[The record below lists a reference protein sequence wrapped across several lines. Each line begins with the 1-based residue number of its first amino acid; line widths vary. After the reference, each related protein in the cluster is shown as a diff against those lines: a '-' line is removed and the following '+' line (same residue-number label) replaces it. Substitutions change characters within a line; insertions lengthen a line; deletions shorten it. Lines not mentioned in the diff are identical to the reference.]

1 VVQGYAAKEEAM
13 HTAAEPARKRFTT
26 DEFEKMAE
34 AGVFSPDARLE
45 LIDGEIIEMTPV
57 GGRHVTCVFALDD
70 YFREVVGPGVR
81 VATQNVLRLEDAN
94 PWPDVTLLRRSSVV
108 PGEVPGADAC
118 VLVVEVADSTV
129 LHDRNKKRLLYAR
142 AGIPEY
148 WVVDLQQDTVVVHQ
162 HPSAGDYDTIAEHAR
177 GESFVSTALGREV
190 AVDPLLSVDG

>member
-1 VVQGYAAKEEAM
+1 M
-13 HTAAEPARKRFTT
+13 HTAAEPTRKRFTV

-45 LIDGEIIEMTPV
+45 LIDGEILETTPV

-70 YFREVVGPGVR
+70 FFRDVAGPEVR
-81 VATQNVLRLEDAN
+81 VASQNVLRLPDAS
-94 PWPDVTLLRRSSVV
+94 PWPDLALLRRASIV

-118 VLVVEVADSTV
+118 LLVVEVADSTV

-148 WVVDLQQDTVVVHQ
+148 WVVDLQQNTVVVHQ
-162 HPSAGDYDTIAEHAR
+162 RPRAGDYDEIGEHGR
-177 GESFVSTALGREV
+177 EGLFVSQALGGLEV
-190 AVDPLLSVDG
+190 SVAPLLPPG